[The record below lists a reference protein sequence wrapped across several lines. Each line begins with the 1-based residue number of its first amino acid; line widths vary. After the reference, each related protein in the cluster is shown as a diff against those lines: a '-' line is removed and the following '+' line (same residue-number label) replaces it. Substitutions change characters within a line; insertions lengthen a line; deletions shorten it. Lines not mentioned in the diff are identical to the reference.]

1 MMRLADLPPVRAV
14 IATRRL
20 RDKERARQAASAS
33 LASAVCF
40 RNLCADHRLDLGCV
54 VAGFGQDL
62 PRVLA

>member
-1 MMRLADLPPVRAV
+1 MMRLADLPLVGAV
-14 IATRRL
+14 VAARRL
-20 RDKERARQAASAS
+20 RGEGRAQQAASAS

-40 RNLCADHRLDLGCV
+40 RNLCADHRLDLGSV